1 LIGILSVS
9 CLLAF
14 GLAKSNDWAF
24 HAEQKL
30 FRDRIVFT
38 ETTPYQHIVVT
49 QSQSG
54 AMRCYINGHIQF
66 SATDE
71 HIYHENLVHPALS
84 LAKDPQRVLI
94 LGGGDGLAVR
104 EVLKHSSVKEI
115 VLVDLDPAMT
125 NLAANHP
132 LFTTLNDQSLRSP
145 KVNIIRAQGTTLG
158 ESYQLEIPNQRRVE
172 FENPTENVPS
182 LSIIN
187 IDAVSYANTTDTQF
201 DVIICDFPDPS
212 SPELAKLYSLRF
224 YGELKKRL
232 APDGYLVQQSTSP
245 YRAKEAFLCIGR
257 TMKEAGLAP
266 VPYHDH
272 VPSFGEWGWWIASH
286 RSIQPSVAL
295 RSKLRD
301 IKDLPDNIRYLTPE
315 LIISSL
321 SFGKE
326 ALLTTEQDITT
337 TSHSAVLNHYLNG
350 WLD

>member
-1 LIGILSVS
+1 ML
-9 CLLAF
+9 
-14 GLAKSNDWAF
+14 
-24 HAEQKL
+24 
-30 FRDRIVFT
+30 
-38 ETTPYQHIVVT
+38 YQWSYSI
-49 QSQSG
+49 
-54 AMRCYINGHIQF
+54 
-66 SATDE
+66 
-71 HIYHENLVHPALS
+71 
-84 LAKDPQRVLI
+84 RVLI

-145 KVNIIRAQGTTLG
+145 KVNIISAQGTTLG